1 MKKNM
6 LAVLILILTIVNI
19 TLTAVL
25 MFTVLP
31 NAKQTD
37 NLITRLMQIIDL
49 ELESP
54 LPKDAGITW
63 KIEDVEKY
71 ELEDM
76 QTNLAKGEDG
86 KVHYAQIRASL
97 TINTADEDYKTL
109 GTKVDTMKSDIRS
122 YFISETA
129 RCTYEE
135 LSTTEKQEEVKERIL
150 NDIQTLFQSRFIV
163 DITLDYLFQ

>member
-19 TLTAVL
+19 TLTAVM
-25 MFTVLP
+25 MFTMLP

-37 NLITRLMQIIDL
+37 ALITRILQIIDL

-54 LPKDAGITW
+54 LPSNVNVTW

-76 QTNLAKGEDG
+76 QTNLTKGEDG

-109 GTKVDTMKSDIRS
+109 NSKVDTMKSDIRS
-122 YFISETA
+122 YFISETSKY
-129 RCTYEE
+129 TFEE
-135 LSTTEKQEEVKERIL
+135 LNLTEKKEEVKAKIL
-150 NDIQTLFQSRFIV
+150 EDIQTLFNSRFIV

>member
-6 LAVLILILTIVNI
+6 LAVLILILTVVNI

-54 LPKDAGITW
+54 LPTGANTTW
-63 KIEDVEKY
+63 SIDDVEKY
-71 ELEDM
+71 ELEEM
-76 QTNLAKGEDG
+76 QTNLAKGDDG

-97 TINTADEDYKTL
+97 TINTKDEDYKTL
-109 GTKVDTMKSDIRS
+109 GPKVDTMKSDIRS
-122 YFISETA
+122 YIISETS
-129 RCTYEE
+129 RCTFEE
-135 LSTTEKQEEVKERIL
+135 LNTTEKKEEVKQRIL
-150 NDIQTLFQSRFIV
+150 DDIQTLFGSRFIV
-163 DITLDYLFQ
+163 DVTVDYLFQ

>member
-54 LPKDAGITW
+54 LPSGASTSWNIA
-63 KIEDVEKY
+63 DVEKY
-71 ELEDM
+71 DLEEM
-76 QTNLAKGEDG
+76 QTNLAKGTDN
-86 KVHYAQIRASL
+86 KTHYAQIRASL
-97 TINTADEDYKTL
+97 TINTADKDYKEL
-109 GTKVDTMKSDIRS
+109 GPKVDTMKSDIRS
-122 YFISETA
+122 YIISETA
-129 RCTYEE
+129 RCTFEE
-135 LSTTEKQEEVKERIL
+135 LTTQEKKDEVKQRIL
-150 NDIQTLFQSRFIV
+150 TDIQTLFGSRFIV
-163 DITLDYLFQ
+163 DVTVDYLIQ

>member
-19 TLTAVL
+19 TLTAVM
-25 MFTVLP
+25 MFTVVP

-54 LPKDAGITW
+54 LPQNANITW

-71 ELEDM
+71 DLEDM

-97 TINTADEDYKTL
+97 TINTADEDYATL
-109 GTKVDTMKSDIRS
+109 GPKVDTMKSDIRS
-122 YFISETA
+122 IFVNEIAKYSF
-129 RCTYEE
+129 EE
-135 LSTTEKQEEVKERIL
+135 LSTTETKEEVKEKIL
-150 NDIQTLFQSRFIV
+150 TDIQTLFNSRFIV
-163 DITLDYLFQ
+163 GITLDLLIQ